1 MCKKEIRWKDL
12 GVDGSIIL
20 KMDVRETVYEGML

>member
-1 MCKKEIRWKDL
+1 MGMKGNAYKVLAGIPEEPRVEL

-20 KMDVRETVYEGML
+20 K